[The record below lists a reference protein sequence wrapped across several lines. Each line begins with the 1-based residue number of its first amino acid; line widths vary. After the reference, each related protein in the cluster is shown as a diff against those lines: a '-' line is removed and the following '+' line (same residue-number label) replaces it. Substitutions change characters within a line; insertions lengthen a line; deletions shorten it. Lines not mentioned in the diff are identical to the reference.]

1 MIVFVAEKDEIHPAA
16 LQKLKDNNFSIYFQD
31 KFEKIREKV
40 DVLFIKTY
48 TKADKAY
55 LSNFPNLKF
64 LLRAGVGLDN
74 VDREE
79 CERRKIKIFNSPGS
93 NTNSVAEFVLML
105 ILMLLR
111 KVQYQSLKMS
121 KGGWRDKKK
130 IGEELKDKTLGLV
143 GCGEI
148 GSLVAE
154 KISSLG
160 VKKIFGFDPFL
171 DKETLLKRN
180 IEKSELKDILE
191 RADIISLHLPLNKQ
205 TKGIISLK
213 ELSLMKKASYLI
225 NTSRGGIVNE
235 KDLIIA
241 LKKKLIMGAALDVF
255 ENEPQVKK
263 GFFSLKNIVLTP
275 HLAAFTEE
283 ANKQMS
289 IQAVENFL
297 NEVKRD

>member
-1 MIVFVAEKDEIHPAA
+1 MIVFVAEKEEIHQAA
-16 LQKLKDNNFSIYFQD
+16 LHNLKDHNFSIYFQD
-31 KFEKIREKV
+31 KFEKIRGKV

-55 LSNFPNLKF
+55 LANFPNLKF

-121 KGGWRDKKK
+121 EGEWRDKKM

-154 KISSLG
+154 KLSFLG
-160 VKKIFGFDPFL
+160 VKKILGFDPYL
-171 DKETLLKRN
+171 DRETLLKRN
-180 IEKSELKDILE
+180 TEKEELKDILE
-191 RADIISLHLPLNKQ
+191 KADIISLHLPLNKQ
-205 TKGIISLK
+205 TKGIIGLK
-213 ELSLMKKASYLI
+213 EISFMKRTSYLI

-255 ENEPQVKK
+255 ENEPKVKK

-275 HLAAFTEE
+275 HIAAFTEE

-297 NEVKRD
+297 NEVISK